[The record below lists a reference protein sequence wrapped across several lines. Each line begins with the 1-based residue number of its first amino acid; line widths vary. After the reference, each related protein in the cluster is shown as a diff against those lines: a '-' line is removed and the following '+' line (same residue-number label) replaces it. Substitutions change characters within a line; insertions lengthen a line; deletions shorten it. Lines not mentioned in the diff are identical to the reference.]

1 MCGIVGTWGT
11 PDAALTGR
19 LLDSIAHRGPDG
31 HGDDRRPRGV
41 VGHRRLAIMDPE
53 GGAQPIPND
62 AGSMVV
68 CANGEIYNFPALRRE
83 IGATRRWRTGS
94 DSEAILHLF
103 ESHDT
108 EATKKLR
115 GMYAFAIL
123 GDDRLV
129 LARDPIGIKPLYL
142 GVGPGSDGT
151 PVLAFSSE
159 LTGLCEW
166 AREVREFPPG
176 YVFDSRS
183 GFRRFARPPAPAQE
197 HGEVDD
203 HVRHVRESLER
214 AVTSHLMSDVPV
226 GAFLSGGLDSSVIAA
241 IARRHVDEL
250 HTFSVGT
257 AGSPDLR
264 AARRVAEH
272 IGSTHH
278 EYVITDDD
286 VRRELP
292 DIVAHLES
300 FDQDLVR
307 SAIPT
312 HFCAR
317 LASRYVKVILTG
329 EGADELFAGY
339 RYHHDYADYDALHE
353 ELCRAVGTLHHI
365 NLQRVDRLT
374 MRHGVEGRVP
384 FLDTEFMHDAL
395 RVPAALKMRAMPG
408 AGAPGAG
415 GPTAGAPSAA
425 GQRPRTEKWVLRA
438 ACADLLPEDIVWR
451 VKAQF
456 DEGSGIVGLIERS
469 IGTLLEDARRQSGFD
484 VRAHRAGARERL
496 RSDEEAL
503 YHHLLTSRLSRPRT
517 LLANVAR
524 WTDRRVATSRDA

>member
-1 MCGIVGTWGT
+1 MCGIVGTWGA
-11 PDAALTGR
+11 PDTALTGR

-31 HGDDRRPRGV
+31 QGEDRRPRGV
-41 VGHRRLAIMDPE
+41 VGHRRLAIMDPG
-53 GGAQPIPND
+53 GGAQPIPNEE
-62 AGSMVV
+62 GSRVV

-83 IGATRRWRTGS
+83 IGTTRRWRTGS

-103 ESHDT
+103 DAQDT
-108 EATKKLR
+108 EATTKLR

-142 GVGPGSDGT
+142 GVGPGSDDT
-151 PVLAFSSE
+151 PILAFSSE

-166 AREVREFPPG
+166 ASEVREFPPG
-176 YVFDSRS
+176 YVFDSTS
-183 GFRRFARPPAPAQE
+183 GFRRFARLPAPAQE
-197 HGEVDD
+197 SGAVDD

-278 EYVITDDD
+278 EYVISDDD

-317 LASRYVKVILTG
+317 LASQYVKVILTG

-384 FLDTEFMHDAL
+384 FLDMDFMHDAL
-395 RVPAALKMRAMPG
+395 KVPAALKMA
-408 AGAPGAG
+408 ASS
-415 GPTAGAPSAA
+415 GPSTDAPSAA

-438 ACADLLPEDIVWR
+438 ACADLLPEEIVWR

-456 DEGSGIVGLIERS
+456 DEGSGIVGMVERT
-469 IGTLLEDARRQSGFD
+469 IGARLEDARRRSGFD
-484 VRAHRAGARERL
+484 VGAYRAAARERL

-503 YHHLLTSRLSRPRT
+503 YHHLLTSRLSRPRM
-517 LLANVAR
+517 LLDNVAR
-524 WTDRRVATSRDA
+524 WTDHRVATVRAHGSPDSRA